1 MFIFNLQIYT
11 FFFDSQS
18 NNKIF
23 SFFLIIILS
32 QALDASRHYV
42 SSTTAKQSFTLSPPT
57 SLVSR
62 SLRVASA
69 LLSLVSTPSIT
80 INITNL
86 LAGTFFV
93 TRSSPQG
100 SSTQKLTID

>member
-32 QALDASRHYV
+32 QALGASLHYV
-42 SSTTAKQSFTLSPPT
+42 SPTTAKQSFTLGAPT

-69 LLSLVSTPSIT
+69 LLSLVSTPSLT
-80 INITNL
+80 FDTANL
-86 LAGTFFV
+86 PAGTYFV
-93 TRSSPQG
+93 TRSSPQD